1 MLHAATRQALLGL
14 PCTPFL
20 GFHGPVMLTG
30 CCAVET
36 PSGRA
41 MQVTS
46 LAPATHAYSFWEG
59 IPVCAKSAFG
69 RLFAASPDV
78 QGVAVVQ
85 RAMRGR
91 EPAHVMAELG
101 FGPLQLVGSFA
112 VSMSGGPPSSSHS

>member
-1 MLHAATRQALLGL
+1 M
-14 PCTPFL
+14 
-20 GFHGPVMLTG
+20 
-30 CCAVET
+30 
-36 PSGRA
+36 
-41 MQVTS
+41 TS

-59 IPVCAKSAFG
+59 IPVCAKCAFG
-69 RLFAASPDV
+69 RLVAASPEV

-112 VSMSGGPPSSSHS
+112 VSMSGAPRSSSISL

>member
-1 MLHAATRQALLGL
+1 M
-14 PCTPFL
+14 
-20 GFHGPVMLTG
+20 
-30 CCAVET
+30 
-36 PSGRA
+36 
-41 MQVTS
+41 TS

-59 IPVCAKSAFG
+59 IPVCAKCAFG
-69 RLFAASPDV
+69 RLFAASPEV

-112 VSMSGGPPSSSHS
+112 VSMSGGPHTSLHAPVVRWHMMDRACCRPASSH